1 MQLKIGRASLAI
13 SLSYKRHFIMYFVL
27 FSRAQRGG
35 RCFSSVI
42 IIKIILYI
50 WFFSTT
56 EFLGATLAFYP
67 ATFSNRILVPRAG
80 SRHVYRS
87 LSDTDWLNCIIK
99 CHNDPICVSYNFDRS
114 SDDLG
119 VCEMLSCGIESLCD
133 QKSSLMYLKGAI
145 FQQLTSKKVR
155 LFIFHRI

>member
-1 MQLKIGRASLAI
+1 
-13 SLSYKRHFIMYFVL
+13 MYFVL
-27 FSRAQRGG
+27 FSHAQRGG

-42 IIKIILYI
+42 ITEIILYI

-56 EFLGATLAFYP
+56 EFLGATLAFHP